1 MPKEYDDNGGFL
13 LVCCIALAIVLI
25 LFGETIYFTWENMN
39 FPGIFFSIFLFFI
52 LCVLGWI
59 IVDVKKNR

>member
-1 MPKEYDDNGGFL
+1 